1 MTDQAA
7 SPTAKPMGVRDILRI
22 RDYRLLISG
31 QAISDIGDG
40 ITFLLL
46 LLVINELTGS
56 TSMLALMAIAE
67 AVPQFTVGLMA
78 GVYVDRWNRRSVM
91 LAADL
96 LRAGIVMCFALVSMV
111 GFVPLLY
118 VLGFAQSSISTFFRP
133 ARGALLPRIVP
144 AEGLPAANSLAQAS
158 QVLGTVIGAGI
169 AGLIFSA
176 FGSGVLGFAIDALT
190 FVVSFLLIS
199 RIGSE
204 VGRIREEAH
213 AEKSDVRRS
222 LAEGIAIVRGSRL
235 LLGSLIAAAVSML
248 GLGAVN
254 VLFVPL
260 IVRDL
265 QVNPAWMA
273 GIEFAQTAAM
283 IMAAG
288 VVALLAR
295 RLAPTTI
302 ITIAL
307 AGIGVC
313 IGFMSGVTAV
323 WQVIALLFVVGWMV
337 TPLQAMLQTIVQT
350 ASTDATRGRVVS
362 ILQASLS
369 TASVVSMAIGGVL
382 GDLIGIRSVYLAAA
396 GLVIVAA
403 GLSFVLFRGVA
414 ARPSIASVP
423 EAEAA

>member
-1 MTDQAA
+1 MNERPA
-7 SPTAKPMGVRDILRI
+7 SPAPIGVRDILRI

-40 ITFLLL
+40 ITLLLL

-56 TSMLALMAIAE
+56 TSMLALMAITE
-67 AVPQFTVGLMA
+67 AVPQFTVGLVA
-78 GVYVDRWNRRSVM
+78 GVYADRWNRRSVM

-96 LRAGIVMCFALVSMV
+96 LRAVIVMAFAVVSV
-111 GFVPLLY
+111 LGFVPLLY
-118 VLGFAQSSISTFFRP
+118 VLGFAQSSVSTFFRP
-133 ARGALLPRIVP
+133 ARGAMLPRVVP
-144 AEGLPAANSLAQAS
+144 AEGLAAANSLAQAS
-158 QVLGTVIGAGI
+158 QVLGAVIGAGI

-176 FGSGVLGFAIDALT
+176 FGSGALGFAIDALT
-190 FVVSFLLIS
+190 FLVSFVLVS
-199 RIGSE
+199 RIRAE
-204 VGRIREEAH
+204 VGRIRAESH
-213 AEKSDVRRS
+213 AEQRDVRRS
-222 LAEGIAIVRGSRL
+222 LAEGMAIVRGSRL
-235 LLGSLIAAAVSML
+235 LAGSLIAAAVSML

-273 GIEFAQTAAM
+273 GIDLAYTAAM

-288 VVALLAR
+288 VVAVLAR
-295 RLAPTTI
+295 RFAPTTV
-302 ITIAL
+302 ITAAL

-313 IGFMSGVTAV
+313 IGFLSGVTAV

-337 TPLQAMLQTIVQT
+337 TPLQGMLQTIVQT

-396 GLVIVAA
+396 VLVVAA
-403 GLSFVLFRGVA
+403 AGISFFLFRGLPAGPSVA
-414 ARPSIASVP
+414 SLP
-423 EAEAA
+423 EGEAA

>member
-7 SPTAKPMGVRDILRI
+7 SPIAKPMGVRDILRI

-96 LRAGIVMCFALVSMV
+96 LRAVIVMAFAVVSVV

-158 QVLGTVIGAGI
+158 QVLGAVIGAGI

-199 RIGSE
+199 RIGGE
-204 VGRIREEAH
+204 VGRIRAEAH
-213 AEKSDVRRS
+213 AEQRDMRRS

-235 LLGSLIAAAVSML
+235 LTGSLIAAAVSML
-248 GLGAVN
+248 GLGARER
-254 VLFVPL
+254 P
-260 IVRDL
+260 VRATAR
-265 QVNPAWMA
+265 QRPAGGSGLDGGHRVRA
-273 GIEFAQTAAM
+273 DRGDDHGGRRRG
-283 IMAAG
+283 AAG
-288 VVALLAR
+288 
-295 RLAPTTI
+295 
-302 ITIAL
+302 
-307 AGIGVC
+307 
-313 IGFMSGVTAV
+313 
-323 WQVIALLFVVGWMV
+323 
-337 TPLQAMLQTIVQT
+337 
-350 ASTDATRGRVVS
+350 
-362 ILQASLS
+362 
-369 TASVVSMAIGGVL
+369 
-382 GDLIGIRSVYLAAA
+382 AAA
-396 GLVIVAA
+396 GADHDHHHRARRHRCLHRLHVGRHRRVAGDRPPLHRRLDGDPAA
-403 GLSFVLFRGVA
+403 GDAPDDRPDRLDRCDARPRRVDPPGVA
-414 ARPSIASVP
+414 VDGERRLDGDRRRAR
-423 EAEAA
+423 

>member
-1 MTDQAA
+1 MTEQAA
-7 SPTAKPMGVRDILRI
+7 SPIAKPMGVRDILRI

-96 LRAGIVMCFALVSMV
+96 LRAAIVLSFALVSAI
-111 GFVPLLY
+111 GFIPLLY

-190 FVVSFLLIS
+190 FVVSFVLIS
-199 RIGSE
+199 RIGGE
-204 VGRIREEAH
+204 VGRIRTEAH
-213 AEKSDVRRS
+213 ADKSDVRRS

-235 LLGSLIAAAVSML
+235 LAGSLIAAAVSML

-260 IVRDL
+260 IVNDL
-265 QVNPAWMA
+265 QVDPAWMA

-288 VVALLAR
+288 VVALLVR
-295 RLAPTTI
+295 RFAPTTI
-302 ITIAL
+302 ITAGL

-313 IGFMSGVTAV
+313 IGLMSGVTAV
-323 WQVIALLFVVGWMV
+323 WQVLALLFVVGWMV

-369 TASVVSMAIGGVL
+369 TASVVPMAIGGVL
-382 GDLIGIRSVYLAAA
+382 GDLIGIRAVYLAAA
-396 GLVIVAA
+396 GLVVIAA
-403 GLSFVLFRGVA
+403 GVSFVLFRGVP
-414 ARPSIASVP
+414 ARPSVAPISD
-423 EAEAA
+423 AEAA

>member
-1 MTDQAA
+1 
-7 SPTAKPMGVRDILRI
+7 MGVRDILRI
-22 RDYRLLISG
+22 RDYRMLISG

-96 LRAGIVMCFALVSMV
+96 LRAVIVMAFAVVSVV

-133 ARGALLPRIVP
+133 ARGAMLPRIVP

-158 QVLGTVIGAGI
+158 QVLGAVIGAGI

-176 FGSGVLGFAIDALT
+176 FGSGVIGFAIDALT
-190 FVVSFLLIS
+190 FVVSFAFIS
-199 RIGSE
+199 RIGSA
-204 VGRIREEAH
+204 VGRIP
-213 AEKSDVRRS
+213 AESRAEQRDMRRS

-235 LLGSLIAAAVSML
+235 LAGSLIAAAVSML

-260 IVRDL
+260 IVNDL
-265 QVNPAWMA
+265 QVDPAWMA

-288 VVALLAR
+288 VVALLVR
-295 RLAPTTI
+295 RFAPTTI
-302 ITIAL
+302 ITAGL

-313 IGFMSGVTAV
+313 IGLMSGVTAV

-382 GDLIGIRSVYLAAA
+382 GDLIGIRAVYLAAA
-396 GLVIVAA
+396 ALVVLAA
-403 GLSFVLFRGVA
+403 GVSFVLFRGVPRRRVA
-414 ARPSIASVP
+414 PVS

>member
-7 SPTAKPMGVRDILRI
+7 SPTVRPMGVRDILRI
-22 RDYRLLISG
+22 RDYRMLISG

-78 GVYVDRWNRRSVM
+78 GVYVDRWNRRTVM

-96 LRAGIVMCFALVSMV
+96 LRAVIVMAFAVVSVV

-133 ARGALLPRIVP
+133 ARGAMLPRIVP

-158 QVLGTVIGAGI
+158 QVLGAVIGAGI

-176 FGSGVLGFAIDALT
+176 FGSGVIGFAIDALT
-190 FVVSFLLIS
+190 FVVSFAFIS
-199 RIGSE
+199 RIGSA
-204 VGRIREEAH
+204 VGRIP
-213 AEKSDVRRS
+213 AESRAEQHDMRRS

-235 LLGSLIAAAVSML
+235 LAGSLIAAAVSML

-260 IVRDL
+260 IVNDL
-265 QVNPAWMA
+265 QVDPAWMA

-288 VVALLAR
+288 VVALLVR
-295 RLAPTTI
+295 RFAPTTI
-302 ITIAL
+302 ITAGL

-313 IGFMSGVTAV
+313 IGLMSGVTAV
-323 WQVIALLFVVGWMV
+323 WQVLALLFVVGWMV

-382 GDLIGIRSVYLAAA
+382 GDLIGIRAVYLAAA
-396 GLVIVAA
+396 ALVVLAA
-403 GLSFVLFRGVA
+403 GVSFVLFRGVPGPRVA
-414 ARPSIASVP
+414 PVS

>member
-1 MTDQAA
+1 
-7 SPTAKPMGVRDILRI
+7 VR
-22 RDYRLLISG
+22 
-31 QAISDIGDG
+31 
-40 ITFLLL
+40 
-46 LLVINELTGS
+46 
-56 TSMLALMAIAE
+56 
-67 AVPQFTVGLMA
+67 
-78 GVYVDRWNRRSVM
+78 
-91 LAADL
+91 
-96 LRAGIVMCFALVSMV
+96 
-111 GFVPLLY
+111 
-118 VLGFAQSSISTFFRP
+118 
-133 ARGALLPRIVP
+133 
-144 AEGLPAANSLAQAS
+144 
-158 QVLGTVIGAGI
+158 
-169 AGLIFSA
+169 
-176 FGSGVLGFAIDALT
+176 
-190 FVVSFLLIS
+190 
-199 RIGSE
+199 
-204 VGRIREEAH
+204 
-213 AEKSDVRRS
+213 
-222 LAEGIAIVRGSRL
+222 
-235 LLGSLIAAAVSML
+235 
-248 GLGAVN
+248 VN

-260 IVRDL
+260 LVNDL
-265 QVNPAWMA
+265 QVDPAWMA

-323 WQVIALLFVVGWMV
+323 WQVIGLLFIVGWMV

-396 GLVIVAA
+396 VLVVIAA
-403 GLSFVLFRGVA
+403 GISFVLFRGVP
-414 ARPSIASVP
+414 ARPGIASVP